1 MQIFSKYA
9 NLVVMSRKRTPRLK
23 PFLERVPPGFLVD
36 AAWLKRFGIDPKS
49 IHDYA
54 ERGWLDRVVRGVY
67 RRPLPHGDQAGCRL
81 VRTEDDWQLPL
92 LSIQWIMGHD
102 VHLGGLSALGFHGL
116 AHYLPLGGGER
127 VYLYGEVPSWLARL
141 PGKTRFVVRSRV
153 LFGDDLAGVE
163 NAEHQFESAPGA
175 GHGPTV
181 SPWRWPL
188 KVSSPERAILEALD
202 ALPGHATFDNLD
214 MIFQGLTN
222 LRPRRLTTL
231 LRACRSIK
239 VKRLFFVFADRHAHA
254 WRKHLDKSA
263 IDLGSGPRAL
273 AKGGKLHPVY
283 RIYVP
288 EALLP
293 ADMD

>member
-1 MQIFSKYA
+1 M
-9 NLVVMSRKRTPRLK
+9 VVNHQRMPRLK
-23 PFLERVPPGFLVD
+23 PFLKRIPPGFLVD

-54 ERGWLDRVVRGVY
+54 ERGWLERVVRGVY
-67 RRPLPHGDQAGCRL
+67 RRPLPHSDQAGRPL
-81 VRTEDDWQLPL
+81 VRPETDWQLSL
-92 LSIQWIMGHD
+92 LSIQWIMEHD

-116 AHYLPLGGGER
+116 AHYLPLGGGEPI
-127 VYLYGEVPSWLARL
+127 YLYGEVPSWLARL

-153 LFGDDLAGVE
+153 LFGDDLTGVE
-163 NAEHQFESAPGA
+163 NAEHRFESAPGAEA

-188 KVSSPERAILEALD
+188 KVSSPERAILEALE
-202 ALPGHATFDNLD
+202 ALPAHATFDNLD
-214 MIFQGLTN
+214 MIFQGLAN
-222 LRPRRLTTL
+222 LRPRRLMAL

-293 ADMD
+293 ADGDEDASHA

>member
-1 MQIFSKYA
+1 M
-9 NLVVMSRKRTPRLK
+9 
-23 PFLERVPPGFLVD
+23 
-36 AAWLKRFGIDPKS
+36 
-49 IHDYA
+49 
-54 ERGWLDRVVRGVY
+54 
-67 RRPLPHGDQAGCRL
+67 
-81 VRTEDDWQLPL
+81 
-92 LSIQWIMGHD
+92 
-102 VHLGGLSALGFHGL
+102 
-116 AHYLPLGGGER
+116 
-127 VYLYGEVPSWLARL
+127 
-141 PGKTRFVVRSRV
+141 
-153 LFGDDLAGVE
+153 
-163 NAEHQFESAPGA
+163 
-175 GHGPTV
+175 

-202 ALPGHATFDNLD
+202 ALPAHATFDNLD
-214 MIFQGLTN
+214 MIFQGLAN
-222 LRPRRLTTL
+222 LRPRRLMTL

-293 ADMD
+293 ADMDEDASHA